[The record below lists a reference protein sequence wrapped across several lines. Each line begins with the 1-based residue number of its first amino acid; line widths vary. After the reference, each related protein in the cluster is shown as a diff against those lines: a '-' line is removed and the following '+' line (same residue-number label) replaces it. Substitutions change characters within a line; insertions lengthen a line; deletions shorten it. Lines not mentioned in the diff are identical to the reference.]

1 MKYTLI
7 LLLALTPLS
16 VFSQKEL
23 KKSELHQ
30 LMYPDKG
37 ELMIFL
43 AEPSFEGAYGF
54 CVHENDGAYTL
65 TVKQISNWKEV
76 IEQLEKDFPIQGL
89 KKENPPEER
98 ELISERN
105 KNQRLTRKQAA
116 AKMYKVEANTFNISP
131 ELANQLIIS
140 CIDVIR
146 TYKNPV
152 QNKRI
157 EYINGDTLIMEGS
170 SVVDGTRFTFYCRD
184 TNSVYVKNLNE
195 YYLNDKMI
203 ELKNIA
209 GQIVNDGVLNE
220 AELMNRLRSLSNGNG
235 L

>member
-1 MKYTLI
+1 
-7 LLLALTPLS
+7 
-16 VFSQKEL
+16 
-23 KKSELHQ
+23 
-30 LMYPDKG
+30 
-37 ELMIFL
+37 
-43 AEPSFEGAYGF
+43 
-54 CVHENDGAYTL
+54 
-65 TVKQISNWKEV
+65 
-76 IEQLEKDFPIQGL
+76 
-89 KKENPPEER
+89 
-98 ELISERN
+98 LISERN